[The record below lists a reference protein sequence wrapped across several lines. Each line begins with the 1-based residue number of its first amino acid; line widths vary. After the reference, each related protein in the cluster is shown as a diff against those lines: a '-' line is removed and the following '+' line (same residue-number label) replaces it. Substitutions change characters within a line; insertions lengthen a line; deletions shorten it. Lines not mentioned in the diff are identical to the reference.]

1 MTRSNQ
7 DESTSIQMSRDC
19 HVLKTLFLIAVIVCL
34 TNCTSAD
41 RPTLEAEELLVVLSV
56 FPSEWTVRSEKW
68 SARDKPFVL
77 QDQDASEFVGIGFA
91 PPDWEFGSRV
101 SSGHVIWNFGSSSY
115 ARSKFSDRFMP
126 DDLDAKG
133 YFKAL
138 DYTSK
143 VADRFGLY
151 CRIVEVSLLEDSW
164 INCIAV
170 GQYGSL
176 ISVFNAPIGAEFNFT
191 EDDFKEILV
200 TIDQK
205 MERYN

>member
-1 MTRSNQ
+1 M
-7 DESTSIQMSRDC
+7 
-19 HVLKTLFLIAVIVCL
+19 VIVMLL
-34 TNCTSAD
+34 TSCTLPEQAALKAD
-41 RPTLEAEELLVVLSV
+41 ELLVDISM
-56 FPSEWTVRSEKW
+56 FPGEWTVRSEKW
-68 SARDKPFVL
+68 SASDKPHVL
-77 QDQDASEFVGIGFA
+77 QDQDAEEFVGIGFA

-133 YFKAL
+133 YFSAL

-151 CRIVEVSLLEDSW
+151 CRIVEANLLEGRW
-164 INCIAV
+164 IDCIAV

-176 ISVFNAPIGAEFNFT
+176 ISVFNAPIGTEFNFT
-191 EDDFKEILV
+191 EDDFKQVLMEI
-200 TIDQK
+200 DNK
-205 MERYN
+205 MDRYNEEFDRITNR